1 MIKRLKNIGSIR
13 LIFYFFEA
21 YPARSVLMVCCFL
34 FSGLAE
40 GISIVTLLPLIDIMQ
55 SGGASTGGW
64 IGTFLKKTLEIY
76 GLHPSLPVVLAI
88 FIIGIAVKGLFML
101 VAMRQVGYTVAHVTS
116 DLRLKLIKSLMN
128 ANWNYFINRPAGY
141 FANAMSSEVM
151 RATSAYHHTSL
162 FVASVINI
170 FIYGTMAI
178 IISWKTTLVSA
189 AAAIIMIFAFSALI
203 KMSRRAGYHQT
214 ELMKSIISRLTDAIQ
229 GIKSVKAM
237 AQENHFQQLLETETR
252 DLYKTQKHQIFASEA
267 LKTLQEPLVATMIAV
282 IIYVTVTFGKQ
293 SFSSLFVM
301 LFIFYRLLNRIYAAQ
316 ACYQEMALGESALWS
331 LIENIERAR
340 VEIDKYNEN
349 GKLPHLM
356 SGISMNSVNFF
367 HGETQILKNVSI
379 NIPAGKFAAIIGP
392 SGAGKTTIVDLIA
405 GLFVPQSGDVYID
418 GVSQRELNMR
428 EWRQMIGYVSQEI
441 FLFHES
447 VFLNVSLGD
456 NRITDKDV
464 EEALASAGA
473 LDFVSGLPSGMHTII
488 GERGS
493 KLSGGQRQRIAVARA
508 LLHKPKLLI
517 LDEAT
522 TALDPKTEAEI
533 CETLHRLCGRTTIIA
548 ISHQPAIAEVAD
560 VVYEIRNGCVKK
572 NVVTENAIDK
582 GLR

>member
-1 MIKRLKNIGSIR
+1 MIKRLKNIGSIK

-21 YPARSVLMVCCFL
+21 YPMRSMLMVGCFL

-40 GISIVTLLPLIDIMQ
+40 GVSIVTLLPLIDIMQ
-55 SGGASTGGW
+55 AGGPSAGSW
-64 IGTFLKKTLEIY
+64 IGTFLKKTLDIY
-76 GLHPSLPVVLAI
+76 GLHPNLPIVLGI

-101 VAMRQVGYTVAHVTS
+101 VAMKQVGFTVAHVTS

-170 FIYGTMAI
+170 FIYGIMALML
-178 IISWKTTLVSA
+178 SWETTLISST
-189 AAAIIMIFAFSALI
+189 AAILMIIAFSALI
-203 KMSRRAGYHQT
+203 KMSRREGYHQT

-229 GIKSVKAM
+229 GIKSIKAM
-237 AQENHFQQLLETETR
+237 AQENHFQQLLETETQ

-267 LKTLQEPLVATMIAV
+267 LKTLQEPLVAMMIAV
-282 IIYVTVTFGKQ
+282 IIYVIVTFGKQ

-301 LFIFYRLLNRIYAAQ
+301 LFIFYRLLNRIYSAQ
-316 ACYQEMALGESALWS
+316 TCYQEMALGESALWS
-331 LIENIERAR
+331 LIENIERAK

-349 GKLPHLM
+349 GKLPQL
-356 SGISMNSVNFF
+356 ISDISLNSVNFS
-367 HGETQILKNVSI
+367 HEDTGILKNVSMS
-379 NIPAGKFAAIIGP
+379 IPAGKFVAIIGP
-392 SGAGKTTIVDLIA
+392 SGAGKTTIVDLIV
-405 GLFVPQSGDVYID
+405 GLFIPQSGDISID
-418 GVSQRELNMR
+418 GVSLQELNTR
-428 EWRQMIGYVSQEI
+428 AWRQMIGYVPQES

-447 VFLNVSLGD
+447 VFRNITLGD
-456 NRITDKDV
+456 KGITSKAV
-464 EEALASAGA
+464 EEALVSAGA
-473 LDFVSGLPSGMHTII
+473 LDFVSKLPLGMHTTM

-493 KLSGGQRQRIAVARA
+493 KVSGGQRQRIAIARA
-508 LLHKPKLLI
+508 LLHRPKLLI

-533 CETLHRLCGRTTIIA
+533 CETLQRLCGETTIIA
-548 ISHQPAIAEVAD
+548 ISHQPAIAKVAD
-560 VVYEIRNGCVKK
+560 IVYTIRNGCIEREEI
-572 NVVTENAIDK
+572 NSNNAHC
-582 GLR
+582 L